1 MNNNLPIGV
10 FDSGIG
16 GLTVLD
22 KLIEVMPAENYIY
35 IADQGHCP
43 YGTKTNEQIR
53 KCCANIIKYLEK
65 QKVKAIV
72 IACNTASTHLEYLKT
87 ITNIPLISVIEPTV
101 EKAKR
106 TTKNKKIGVIATI
119 STINN
124 RKYQSNLEKETIDV
138 FPLACSEFVDLV
150 ENTKLDEPIVQ
161 EIVSNKLIPLK
172 NTGIDTLIYGCTHFS
187 ILEDN
192 IKKELGNI
200 NYIASDYPTAFTLQD
215 TLHRLD
221 LLCKVKM
228 KGIVKVY
235 TTGKKEQIINKIS
248 WFKNKIDEIKEVEV
262 E

>member
-1 MNNNLPIGV
+1 MNNNFPIGV

-22 KLIEVMPAENYIY
+22 KLIEIMPAENYIY

-43 YGTKTNEQIR
+43 YGTKTNEQIQR
-53 KCCANIIKYLEK
+53 CCANIIKYLEK

-72 IACNTASTHLEYLKT
+72 IACNTASTHIEYLRT
-87 ITNIPLISVIEPTV
+87 ITNIPLISVIEPTIQ
-101 EKAKR
+101 KAKKI
-106 TTKNKKIGVIATI
+106 TKNQKVGVIATI

-124 RKYQSNLEKETIDV
+124 KKYQTSLEKDNITV

-150 ENTKLDEPIVQ
+150 ENTRLDDPLVQ
-161 EIVSNKLIPLK
+161 EVVSHKLIPLK

-192 IKKELGNI
+192 IKKTLGNI
-200 NYIASDYPTAFTLQD
+200 NYIASDDPTALDVQETLNK
-215 TLHRLD
+215 LD
-221 LLCKVKM
+221 ILCKVKM
-228 KGIVKVY
+228 KGSVKVY

-248 WFKNKIDEIKEVEV
+248 WFKNKIDIIEEIEVE
-262 E
+262 